1 MLLLDAIY
9 TEGGGQDGNL
19 ELRQRWRLSRVML
32 LFTLILHRL
41 TWCVLSSFPSKKRKD
56 NKSYLKYAMSVGV
69 KCVWRVALL
78 EASNFLKILDVV
90 TTPYCEVYK
99 YWPRWI
105 LIYKRLD
112 LSYVRSMRHCQ
123 SARTLDDKI
132 EISLEEQKQ
141 YPVHMIF
148 GTSNLMSEKEWL
160 LINLE
165 VNTILKQH
173 WFIMIA
179 LEF

>member
-1 MLLLDAIY
+1 
-9 TEGGGQDGNL
+9 
-19 ELRQRWRLSRVML
+19 ML

-123 SARTLDDKI
+123 DLGWQNWNIIRRAKTISSTYDFWNFKFNEWERVIIDQFRGKYHIKTTLVYHDCI
-132 EISLEEQKQ
+132 R
-141 YPVHMIF
+141 
-148 GTSNLMSEKEWL
+148 
-160 LINLE
+160 
-165 VNTILKQH
+165 ILKKTFVFH
-173 WFIMIA
+173 IVEVSYLPFILSLSRILA
-179 LEF
+179 II